1 MAKKY
6 IKISIISSFIGFA
19 LAYVFIEYFSYN
31 LKKELYLYE
40 QKKIELQALADS
52 YALCVGLY
60 NANPSQDKEELCTY
74 IKQKVYLELE
84 NFEGSYP
91 YSAFYNKFLGK

>member
-31 LKKELYLYE
+31 LKKELYLYD
-40 QKKIELQALADS
+40 KKNRATS
-52 YALCVGLY
+52 F
-60 NANPSQDKEELCTY
+60 S
-74 IKQKVYLELE
+74 
-84 NFEGSYP
+84 
-91 YSAFYNKFLGK
+91 